1 MGGPTSNLRL
11 GTSISSRDVERVFKN
26 NNTGKIQTM
35 TTETEWHLS
44 KSVPLTFVVAIFLQT
59 VSLVW
64 YVSSMDNNIKNN
76 QKEILRQEI
85 RLSGI
90 EDTVQTQALTLARI
104 DENIKSI
111 RVMLERVSNKGD
123 PR

>member
-1 MGGPTSNLRL
+1 MN
-11 GTSISSRDVERVFKN
+11 E
-26 NNTGKIQTM
+26 Q
-35 TTETEWHLS
+35 EWHLS

-76 QKEILRQEI
+76 EKELLRQDV
-85 RLSGI
+85 RLSSL
-90 EDTVQTQALTLARI
+90 EDVVQSQALTLARI

-111 RVMLERVSNKGD
+111 RIMMEKVSDRND

>member
-1 MGGPTSNLRL
+1 
-11 GTSISSRDVERVFKN
+11 
-26 NNTGKIQTM
+26 M

-64 YVSSMDNNIKNN
+64 YVSSMDTNIKNN
-76 QKEILRQEI
+76 QKELLRQEV

-111 RVMLERVSNKGD
+111 RVMMERVSNRDD

>member
-1 MGGPTSNLRL
+1 
-11 GTSISSRDVERVFKN
+11 
-26 NNTGKIQTM
+26 M

-76 QKEILRQEI
+76 QKELLRQEV
-85 RLSGI
+85 RLSGV

-111 RVMLERVSNKGD
+111 RVMMERVSNRDD

>member
-1 MGGPTSNLRL
+1 MKK
-11 GTSISSRDVERVFKN
+11 D
-26 NNTGKIQTM
+26 Q
-35 TTETEWHLS
+35 EWHLS

-64 YVSSMDNNIKNN
+64 YVSSLDNSVKNN
-76 QKEILRQEI
+76 AREIVRHDVRIQALE
-85 RLSGI
+85 
-90 EDTVQTQALTLARI
+90 TVVQSQALTLARI

-111 RVMLERVSNKGD
+111 RVMMENVQNSKD

>member
-1 MGGPTSNLRL
+1 MN
-11 GTSISSRDVERVFKN
+11 E
-26 NNTGKIQTM
+26 Q
-35 TTETEWHLS
+35 EWHLS

-76 QKEILRQEI
+76 EKELLRQDV
-85 RLSGI
+85 RLGSL
-90 EDTVQTQALTLARI
+90 EDVVQTQALTLARI

-111 RVMLERVSNKGD
+111 RIMMERSANRDD

>member
-1 MGGPTSNLRL
+1 
-11 GTSISSRDVERVFKN
+11 
-26 NNTGKIQTM
+26 M

-76 QKEILRQEI
+76 QKEILRQEV

-90 EDTVQTQALTLARI
+90 EDTVQSQALTLARI

-111 RVMLERVSNKGD
+111 RVMMERVSNRDD

>member
-1 MGGPTSNLRL
+1 MN
-11 GTSISSRDVERVFKN
+11 E
-26 NNTGKIQTM
+26 Q
-35 TTETEWHLS
+35 EWHLS

-76 QKEILRQEI
+76 EKELLRQDV
-85 RLSGI
+85 RLGSL
-90 EDTVQTQALTLARI
+90 EDVVQSQALTLARI

-111 RVMLERVSNKGD
+111 RIMMEKVSDRND
-123 PR
+123 PCLLYTSDAADE

>member
-1 MGGPTSNLRL
+1 
-11 GTSISSRDVERVFKN
+11 
-26 NNTGKIQTM
+26 M

-76 QKEILRQEI
+76 QKELLRQEV

-111 RVMLERVSNKGD
+111 RVMMERVSNRDD

>member
-1 MGGPTSNLRL
+1 
-11 GTSISSRDVERVFKN
+11 
-26 NNTGKIQTM
+26 M

-76 QKEILRQEI
+76 QKEILRQEV

-111 RVMLERVSNKGD
+111 RVMMERVSNKDD

>member
-1 MGGPTSNLRL
+1 MKK
-11 GTSISSRDVERVFKN
+11 D
-26 NNTGKIQTM
+26 Q
-35 TTETEWHLS
+35 EWHLS

-64 YVSSMDNNIKNN
+64 YVSSLDNSVKNN
-76 QKEILRQEI
+76 EREILRNETI
-85 RLSGI
+85 
-90 EDTVQTQALTLARI
+90 VQSQALTLARI

-111 RVMLERVSNKGD
+111 RVMMEKVSSNRD